1 MAECQADG
9 DEQGPAGDDKD
20 AGATHGRVIVGAVS
34 RNDVIIG
41 VAALVLVVFSLVVS
55 IVVPR
60 RDPSFPERKI
70 GIFTAVAVALV
81 VDHARLRRA
90 GRRDSRGGGRGA
102 RGDLPDRGRRHRD
115 AAAAPRPAAAG
126 QGDAEAG
133 KAVFTANCGSC
144 HTLEEAGTSGTVGPN
159 LDELSLTVDQ
169 VVQQVTNGGG
179 GMPPFGGQLSEED
192 IQNVAA
198 FVVASQQ
205 G

>member
-1 MAECQADG
+1 M
-9 DEQGPAGDDKD
+9 
-20 AGATHGRVIVGAVS
+20 S

-60 RDPSFPERKI
+60 RDPSFPGRKI
-70 GIFTAVAVALV
+70 GIFTAVAVTLV
-81 VDHARLRRA
+81 VITLASVELA
-90 GRRDSRGGGRGA
+90 GETHEAEGAEHGGESGPTETGGGTETGGTETGGGGA
-102 RGDLPDRGRRHRD
+102 
-115 AAAAPRPAAAG
+115 

-144 HTLEEAGTSGTVGPN
+144 HTLQEAGTSGTVGPN
-159 LDELSLTVDQ
+159 LDELSLTVDR

-179 GMPPFGGQLSEED
+179 GMPPFGGQLSEEE

-198 FVVASQQ
+198 FVVASQ